1 MLVALIAALVAALIA
16 IVVIAVAFVVR
27 SRTSAPSVGKTK
39 GVRQLDTVG
48 VGSSPFERRTSA
60 KAAREGDVTVSSSD
74 NVAAQ
79 KPSDGLTGRFAAMGA
94 AAAAIF
100 GVLAA
105 KLWSMQILGNSEY
118 ADAAEQNLYT
128 TVNTPAPRG
137 CIYDMFGTPLVVN
150 EASQTVLADPDVADN
165 RDVVRR
171 LATVLGLPANVVMQ
185 RIKDSSAGAQS
196 LRVVASDVRLRDVAF
211 IAEHAD
217 AFPGITVEERASRT
231 YPYGALAAHVL
242 GYTGSPSEDDL
253 KANRDGRQILSIDTV
268 GKAGVEASYDQLL
281 AGEHG
286 ESKVMVDAAGRRI
299 SVMSDVQDSKGSDL
313 YLTIDA
319 KAQYVADA
327 ALAKLIAPSG
337 VIGRGTGTSGA
348 VVALDVRDGA
358 VLVMASYPTFDPT
371 NFTGSISE
379 EIMDIYN
386 DRKENKA
393 YQPLNNRAISGQY
406 PAASTFK
413 AFTSLAG
420 LEYGTATET
429 STWNCTGEWDG
440 FGSGDVQK
448 CWNHD
453 GHGTLD
459 LHGGIVNSCDTVFY
473 EIAKGFY
480 DRGPAGTGE
489 LSETALQEY
498 LEEFGFG
505 ERTGVDLAG
514 ESVGLIPTPEW
525 KAETFRNRPSEAS
538 WRGGDYTNMI
548 IGQGDVLVTPL
559 QIAAAYGGVATGQIM
574 KPHVLREVRNG
585 EGETVVTY
593 QPEVVRVPE
602 VNEGHLNYVR
612 ESLHDM
618 VRESKSVGPLFEE
631 LGIDAAGKSGTGE
644 KAGQDGDT
652 AWFVAYAPYND
663 PKYVVACVVEQ
674 GGGGSA
680 TAAPVVAEVMSALI
694 ASQEGV
700 SDVEVGRIAGST
712 GQSVELTVDSSSRTD

>member
-1 MLVALIAALVAALIA
+1 MLVALIAALAAALIA
-16 IVVIAVAFVVR
+16 IVVIAIIFMVR
-27 SRTSAPSVGKTK
+27 SQTATPSVGKTK

-60 KAAREGDVTVSSSD
+60 KAARDGDVTVSSSD
-74 NVAAQ
+74 GPAVQ
-79 KPSDGLTGRFAAMGA
+79 KPSDGLTGRFAALGA

-100 GVLAA
+100 GILAA
-105 KLWSMQILGNSEY
+105 KVWSMQILGNSEY

-171 LATVLGLPANVVMQ
+171 LATVLGLPVNVVMQ

-217 AFPGITVEERASRT
+217 AFPGITVEERAQRS

-253 KANRDGRQILSIDTV
+253 NNARDGQQILSIDTV
-268 GKAGVEASYDQLL
+268 GKAGVEATYDQLL

-286 ESKVMVDAAGRRI
+286 ESKVMVDASGRRV

-319 KAQYVADA
+319 RAQYVADA
-327 ALAKLIAPSG
+327 ALAKLIAPAG
-337 VIGRGTGTSGA
+337 VIGQGTGTSGA
-348 VVALDVRDGA
+348 VVALDARDGS

-371 NFTGSISE
+371 NFTGAISE

-386 DRKENKA
+386 DRKENQA

-420 LEYGTATET
+420 LEYGTASES

-453 GHGTLD
+453 GHGVLD

-480 DRGPAGTGE
+480 DRGPNGSGE
-489 LSETALQEY
+489 LSETALQQY
-498 LEEFGFG
+498 LEQFGFG
-505 ERTGVDLAG
+505 DRTGIDLGG
-514 ESVGLIPTPEW
+514 ESVGLVPTPAW
-525 KAETFRNRPSEAS
+525 KAETFRNRPAEAT

-585 EGETVVTY
+585 DGETVVTF
-593 QPEVVRVPE
+593 QPEVVRTPE
-602 VNEGHLNYVR
+602 VNEGHLSYVR

-618 VRESKSVGPLFEE
+618 VRESKGVASLFEE
-631 LGIDAAGKSGTGE
+631 QGIDAAGKSGTGE
-644 KAGQDGDT
+644 KAGQNDT
-652 AWFVAYAPYND
+652 AWFVAYAPYDD
-663 PKYVVACVVEQ
+663 PKYVVACVIEQ
-674 GGGGSA
+674 GGGGST
-680 TAAPVVAEVMSALI
+680 TAAPVVAEVMGALI
-694 ASQEGV
+694 ASQEGT

-712 GQSVELTVDSSSRTD
+712 GQSVEVAVDSSSRTD

>member
-1 MLVALIAALVAALIA
+1 MIVALIAALAAALIA
-16 IVVIAVAFVVR
+16 IVAIAVVFMLRA
-27 SRTSAPSVGKTK
+27 RTSTPSVGKTK
-39 GVRQLDTVG
+39 SVRQLDTVG
-48 VGSSPFERRTSA
+48 VGTSPFESTSAA
-60 KAAREGDVTVSSSD
+60 KAAREGEVTVSTSES
-74 NVAAQ
+74 AATQ
-79 KPSDGLTGRFAAMGA
+79 KPSDGLTGRFAALGA

-100 GVLAA
+100 GILTA
-105 KLWSMQILGNSEY
+105 KLWTMQILGNSEY

-137 CIYDMFGTPLVVN
+137 FIYDMFGTPLVVN
-150 EASQTVLADPDVADN
+150 RMSQTVLADPDVADN

-171 LATVLGLPANVVMQ
+171 LATVLGLPVNVVSQ

-217 AFPGITVEERASRT
+217 AFPGISVEERASRS

-242 GYTGSPSEDDL
+242 GYTGAPSEDDL
-253 KANRDGRQILSIDTV
+253 KASIEGRQILSIDTV
-268 GKAGVEASYDQLL
+268 GKAGVEASYDAVL

-286 ESKVMVDAAGRRI
+286 ESKVMVDASGRRI
-299 SVMSDVQDSKGSDL
+299 SVMSDVQDAKGSDV

-337 VIGRGTGTSGA
+337 VIGKGIGSSGA
-348 VVALDVRDGA
+348 VVALDVRDGS

-371 NFTGSISE
+371 NFTGAIST

-386 DRKENKA
+386 DKKENKA

-420 LEYGTATET
+420 LEYGLANEGSSWT
-429 STWNCTGEWDG
+429 CTGEWDG

-459 LHGGIVNSCDTVFY
+459 LHGGIVNSCDVVFY

-480 DRGPAGTGE
+480 DRGPAGSGE
-489 LSETALQEY
+489 LSETALQQY

-505 ERTGVDLAG
+505 ERTGIDLGG
-514 ESVGLIPTPEW
+514 ESGGQLPTPAW
-525 KAETFRNRPSEAS
+525 KQETFRNRPAEAT

-585 EGETVVTY
+585 EGETVVSF
-593 QPEVVRVPE
+593 QPEVARTPE
-602 VNEGHLNYVR
+602 VNAAHLSYVR
-612 ESLHDM
+612 QSLHDM
-618 VRESKSVGPLFEE
+618 VQQSPGVAALFAEQ
-631 LGIDAAGKSGTGE
+631 GIDAAGKSGTGE
-644 KAGQDGDT
+644 KAGQDDT
-652 AWFVAYAPYND
+652 AWFVAYAPYDD
-663 PKYVVACVVEQ
+663 PKYVVAAVVEQ

-680 TAAPVVAEVMSALI
+680 TAAPLVAEVMGALVK
-694 ASQEGV
+694 SQEGA
-700 SDVEVGRIAGST
+700 SDVQVGRIAGST
-712 GQSVELTVDSSSRTD
+712 GQSVEIPVESESRTD